1 MCNAWKNAIG
11 RGKHDNDNKENG
23 NKQGQ
28 QQENNSSLS
37 IVIAA
42 EQISGLHYNFDTASC
57 ALMFK
62 KFIDIYMEA
71 DLHPVINSSLS
82 YCQGK

>member
-1 MCNAWKNAIG
+1 MCGKDAIG

-37 IVIAA
+37 TVIGSRA
-42 EQISGLHYNFDTASC
+42 N
-57 ALMFK
+57 
-62 KFIDIYMEA
+62 
-71 DLHPVINSSLS
+71 
-82 YCQGK
+82 

>member
-1 MCNAWKNAIG
+1 MVIAQENKCAMCGKDAIG
-11 RGKHDNDNKENG
+11 RGKHDNDDKENG

-37 IVIAA
+37 TVS
-42 EQISGLHYNFDTASC
+42 SGLHYNFDTASC

-62 KFIDIYMEA
+62 KLIDIYGSNFA
-71 DLHPVINSSLS
+71 CSD
-82 YCQGK
+82 